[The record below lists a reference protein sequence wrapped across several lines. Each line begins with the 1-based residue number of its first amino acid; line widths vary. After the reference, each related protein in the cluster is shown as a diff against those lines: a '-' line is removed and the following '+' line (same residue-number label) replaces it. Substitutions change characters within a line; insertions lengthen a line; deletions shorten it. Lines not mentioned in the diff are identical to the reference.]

1 VRAPA
6 ASSLAPVRAH
16 YEQLWADAPD
26 DPEPWEWE
34 RRRALLLAAV
44 RPGDG
49 VLDLGCGAGRFV
61 AALRAAGAVPIGV
74 ELAEAALERAR
85 RNAPGADLRLVE
97 PDGSLPLDHRS
108 VDVVWCSEVL
118 EHVADT
124 DHVLLEVLR
133 VLRPGGRLLVT
144 VPFHGRVKTALIA
157 LTRFE
162 SHFDPTGDH
171 LRFYTR
177 RSLAATLRAA
187 GFEAVQVRP
196 WGGPPLLR
204 TGLTARARRA

>member
-1 VRAPA
+1 MRRRA
-6 ASSLAPVRAH
+6 RQ
-16 YEQLWADAPD
+16 YEDFWADAPQ
-26 DPEPWEWE
+26 DPEPWAWE
-34 RRRALLLAAV
+34 RRRSLLLGEV
-44 RPGDG
+44 RAGER

-61 AALRAAGAVPIGV
+61 AALRDAGAEAVGV

-97 PDGSLPLDHRS
+97 PDGSLPLDHAS
-108 VDVVWCSEVL
+108 VDLVWCSEVL

-124 DHVLLEVLR
+124 AYLLLEVRR

-144 VPFHGRVKTALIA
+144 VPYHGRVKGALIA
-157 LTRFE
+157 LARFDA
-162 SHFDPTGDH
+162 HFDPLGQH

-177 RSLAATLRAA
+177 TSLAATLERS
-187 GFEAVQVRP
+187 GFEAVRVRA

-204 TGLTARARRA
+204 TGLTGWARRP